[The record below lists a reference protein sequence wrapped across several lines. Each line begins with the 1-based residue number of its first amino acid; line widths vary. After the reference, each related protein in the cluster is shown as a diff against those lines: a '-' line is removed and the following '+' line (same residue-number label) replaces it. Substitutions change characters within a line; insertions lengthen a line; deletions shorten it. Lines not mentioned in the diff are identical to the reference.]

1 MDHFYRF
8 GFKIEGLPDV
18 EESAHRLSEPE
29 EDTKQ
34 IVREV
39 SSLWR
44 KNASSAAEQALRREV
59 PLVILTSFV
68 RLVTSLCCWSS
79 PIIVT
84 EHSVKVWTGRYA
96 FRVGQFW
103 RRDLIWA
110 RVTDASKRREKLQ
123 KAFKE
128 FCDHRAER
136 FWAEHNLQVSSEIT
150 AKQAEVI
157 SQRVGIKQ
165 SEIAYDRYFSSA
177 NAKKPSSGP
186 VQALPMYSADGT
198 TSVVSSTS
206 VPAENSVSSKRSAAE
221 VVPEVDE
228 SMGAP
233 SHEPPHKK
241 VAFLEVEFPLESES
255 DYVDSNPSS
264 ARSSLNSIDFRFID
278 HLVGPGTSSSRLTT
292 KARLIIDQVDVSEL
306 LLNARRSVVK
316 KQYEITDVSDL
327 LELKL
332 LFDCSVFAASHT
344 FQVGDLDV
352 LDHWSQDPLPTPAGF
367 EEAYY
372 PDYFAEYDGFPLL
385 IVDIKKS
392 GANDDDLEE
401 DQRILPC
408 MQKLMIDRMLDA
420 GVMAPIVVGFLIRC
434 SRCEISLMSLDHE
447 ALYVVKSIGAFEL
460 PRNNLQLALLCPGLG
475 PLQLAHEV
483 VLRTLT
489 AIKARDSN
497 CSMRAK
503 WRRPSYYVEGNRIP
517 TPKAVI
523 DEDVD
528 PTATKAQ

>member
-1 MDHFYRF
+1 MSASSYLKWALEKVPGQEHVSFGNFVRHFNLSDR
-8 GFKIEGLPDV
+8 
-18 EESAHRLSEPE
+18 ESASQAFTLLIGSRL
-29 EDTKQ
+29 
-34 IVREV
+34 IR
-39 SSLWR
+39 
-44 KNASSAAEQALRREV
+44 
-59 PLVILTSFV
+59 
-68 RLVTSLCCWSS
+68 
-79 PIIVT
+79 
-84 EHSVKVWTGRYA
+84 
-96 FRVGQFW
+96 
-103 RRDLIWA
+103 
-110 RVTDASKRREKLQ
+110 SKRREKLQ

-327 LELKL
+327 LTINFIFDANFLKRHVPTNISEAFLSVILPTPSDRELKL

-344 FQVGDLDV
+344 FQGTRRHIRNKVQTEGESLAANILRYYTERPSLWQQSTSYPIPPRSLAQNEDTYTQAIMKNIIFGVVGDLDV

-434 SRCEISLMSLDHE
+434 
-447 ALYVVKSIGAFEL
+447 
-460 PRNNLQLALLCPGLG
+460 